1 MVQVPTTRPHTRIF
15 WGENSNLLCMARWV
29 LKRYSFEHIISHNYR
44 ILHGMAAACGPGG
57 VGGLPL
63 RPLHPRPQRQR
74 PGGLQWGG
82 QEVRT
87 IHHFHRAKSTC
98 HDIFPKFAMDL
109 GGHFNLQTMKS
120 CHALLFSCLPC
131 NLGFH
136 DSPDSNYVRVDCL
149 DVIKTTSLL
158 QYKYW

>member
-109 GGHFNLQTMKS
+109 GGHFNLQMMKS
-120 CHALLFSCLPC
+120 CHALVA
-131 NLGFH
+131 FH
-136 DSPDSNYVRVDCL
+136 VIWVSMTPL
-149 DVIKTTSLL
+149 TVIKLGWIALT
-158 QYKYW
+158 W